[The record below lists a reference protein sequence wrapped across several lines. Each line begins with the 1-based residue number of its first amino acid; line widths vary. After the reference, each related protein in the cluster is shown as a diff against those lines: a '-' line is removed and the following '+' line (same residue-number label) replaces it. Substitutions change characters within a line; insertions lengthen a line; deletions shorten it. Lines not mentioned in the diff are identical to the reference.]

1 MEEAAGEAKNSTPED
16 DDVLREQSFKR
27 PTGLNLDSFMVSDSV
42 NGHEDVEASPEP
54 VSPKPSDAAVG
65 EVRDLFTMDDTRERN
80 ADPTTELAVH
90 AEQTIGKGLAV
101 AMVVVWTAI
110 GALVG
115 TVLPP
120 VLGGLGLLLMAGVG
134 LYLGERWIQR
144 NSMHLLGITWVII
157 SMKLLYGLAL
167 DAWRWGWLDGLD
179 LPESQVLGAL
189 MLGLVGLNVGLAF
202 RHDEDAIAAQS
213 ALVLFAI
220 GSSAGAVYGELG
232 IAVLIVMA
240 MVLMHGLALLR
251 SSGNLASLGISM
263 SYLWVGVHAL
273 SNDWT
278 VVSLTLLPIEN
289 DLTLFLLLSVV
300 TAANASM
307 AAAFV
312 HHENWLSQA
321 VDAIGLGKPGLWAVS
336 VSLGMVGALMAIAA
350 HRAETGYALAQL
362 MLLTLAFT
370 SSYLVVR
377 GVAWTRLMPYV
388 LAPMPFL
395 IAALALVNTGV
406 FNISF
411 PFDLGE
417 YSVFAS
423 ATAILCISVLLTHQ
437 ASVSDH
443 VLWMGSL
450 VVVILLTLLIP
461 AEDGGQNA
469 RLLLATQ
476 GAVWVGLGYVAV
488 LRASPSMA
496 GVAVLAPYAWLLLFA
511 TDFEQRLV
519 NADVVPIVLNEGDLG
534 IWMLALVAQQITV
547 NFRMGE
553 ANLNLAG
560 GLSGLTEI
568 SSHLRDSDALNLW
581 NLGFVLS
588 CIAFLAVTRPGGMT
602 ALGVLGGMGA
612 LLLAHATMTWLGRH
626 RGRPQTLVVAWSL
639 AALAI
644 AWRYGLEAGWAT
656 VLTGGSVLLV
666 RGALDRAKQ
675 ADEGGEHDATH
686 QTLPRR
692 LLTLHLGMMTA
703 MFIVVALAPQ
713 RTVTL
718 TGQSALLSTELNM
731 QLLSLMGVL
740 SLCVYMQR
748 LQAVDALLP
757 PTVGAIALLISMALA
772 GQTAEMPYVQTTA
785 LGMFVVVGAYLAF
798 QGDVRSGLKAVAAKE
813 ERQAAF
819 AEKRARMHTLM
830 STTTSDGA
838 TSVALKQLDADLLER
853 AQRQKKRAKRAD
865 VSAEDDLLV
874 GDIHYRP
881 VVLLLFLVVAF
892 IGSMWVA
899 YATPYGLHAL
909 VFSAAFAV
917 VLVGLTRLRANTI
930 GLRLPDVAGV
940 ELPIMVAMGGMVLV
954 HLAGRMTTGVL
965 SDDAVHAV
973 VLTITLALLAG
984 MGLMGRNDLGLRI
997 PSALE
1002 ALLGLL
1008 VLDKVLSILLGGEVP
1023 LPFATDPFASSFTTW
1038 GLPLFAMELALVG
1051 MVLLF
1056 DWVEGERLRRELE
1069 DHRTALGRS
1078 AWVLGTTVLSL
1089 GAASFLA
1096 LCFGVRRSLGWR
1108 QPAVAL
1114 AVVVAAPFMVQSL
1127 TAWVLSSLSPPLTS
1141 LTITAT
1147 VGVVSLVWAVVV
1159 VARQAGLWLS
1169 SALWATHAMLLS
1181 AALLAQS
1188 LLALSLAAM
1197 VVSATA
1203 WISGILTQRKS
1214 WRIVGAADLAVAWMV
1229 AAVALVAGI
1238 SASYAL
1244 LMLVASAVLLFAV
1257 TTLTQANEPSLLDD

>member
-1 MEEAAGEAKNSTPED
+1 MEEETGEAKASTSEE

-27 PTGLNLDSFMVSDSV
+27 PTGLNLDSFMVSTPENDEEV
-42 NGHEDVEASPEP
+42 AQEAAAPT
-54 VSPKPSDAAVG
+54 VSKPSDAAVG
-65 EVRDLFTMDDTRERN
+65 EVRDFFTMEEATETV

-120 VLGGLGLLLMAGVG
+120 MLGGLGLLLMAGVG

-144 NSMHLLGITWVII
+144 QSMHLLGITWVII

-167 DAWRWGWLDGLD
+167 DAWRWGWLDGLG

-232 IAVLIVMA
+232 IAILIVMA

-273 SNDWT
+273 SNEWT
-278 VVSLTLLPIEN
+278 VLSLTLLPIEN

-321 VDAIGLGKPGLWAVS
+321 VNSIGLGKPGLWAVS

-350 HRAETGYALAQL
+350 HRTETGYALAQL

-395 IAALALVNTGV
+395 IAALALVNTGA
-406 FNISF
+406 FDLSL

-417 YSVFAS
+417 YSVFAA

-488 LRASPSMA
+488 LRESPSMA

-560 GLSGLTEI
+560 GFSGLTEI
-568 SSHLRDSDALNLW
+568 SSRLRDSDALNLW

-588 CIAFLAVTRPGGMT
+588 CVAFLAVTRPGGIT

-612 LLLAHATMTWLGRH
+612 LLLAHAIMTWLGRH
-626 RGRPQTLVVAWSL
+626 QGRPQTLVVAWSL

-666 RGALDRAKQ
+666 MGALDRAKQ
-675 ADEGGEHDATH
+675 ADEGGDHDTTH

-703 MFIVVALAPQ
+703 LFIVVALAPQ
-713 RTVTL
+713 RTATL
-718 TGQSALLSTELNM
+718 TGQDALITTNVNM
-731 QLLSLMGVL
+731 QILSLMGVL

-748 LQAVDALLP
+748 LRAVDALLP
-757 PTVGAIALLISMALA
+757 PTAAAIALLISMALA
-772 GQTAEMPYVQTTA
+772 GQTVEMPYVQTTA
-785 LGMFVVVGAYLAF
+785 LAMFVVVGAYLAF

-819 AEKRARMHTLM
+819 AEKRARMQTLM
-830 STTTSDGA
+830 STTSSDGT

-853 AQRQKKRAKRAD
+853 VQRQKKRAKRAD

-909 VFSAAFAV
+909 VFSAAFAI
-917 VLVGLTRLRANTI
+917 VLVGLTRLRANAI

-973 VLTITLALLAG
+973 VLTVTLALLAG

-1038 GLPLFAMELALVG
+1038 GLPLFGMELALLG
-1051 MVLLF
+1051 MVLLY

-1089 GAASFLA
+1089 GAASLLA
-1096 LCFGVRRSLGWR
+1096 LLFGLRRSLGWR

-1114 AVVVAAPFMVQSL
+1114 AVVVATPFMLQSL
-1127 TAWVLSSLSPPLTS
+1127 TAWLLSSLSPPLTS
-1141 LTITAT
+1141 LSITAT
-1147 VGVVSLVWAVVV
+1147 VGAVSLVWAVVV

-1169 SALWATHAMLLS
+1169 SALWATHVMLLS

-1203 WISGILTQRKS
+1203 WVSGILTQRKS
-1214 WRIVGAADLAVAWMV
+1214 WRIVGAADLTVAWMV
-1229 AAVALVAGI
+1229 AAVALVAGV

-1257 TTLTQANEPSLLDD
+1257 TTLTQANEATLLDD